1 MKSKVSLNFRIFVII
16 LVAVFLA
23 SSSILGISFYLFSGV
38 MKERFISKIHFIG
51 KNISNISSIYF
62 ITDNY
67 EQLKTMSLTLLRD
80 PDIGGVK
87 ITDHLGN
94 ILVSEGAIKGGDY
107 EVFDIISSQSKF
119 LTLFNP
125 EQSQQILGHIFIYY
139 SKKDVAKVTF
149 NLFLYSLFLGGIISV
164 LMIFIA
170 FRLLSSNFLDP
181 LRELIKNIQGIGKGE
196 MSVHLYSTNLPEM
209 QNLMQ
214 SFAGMVD
221 SLKRSQ
227 QELDITYRKLVKEK
241 SMAELGKFSL
251 VIAHEFK
258 NPLGIIKSAL
268 DVLKKPEID
277 AETKEKMFRYVY
289 EEVMRLDNLIK
300 EFLILK
306 RPQEP
311 VFSKINLGN
320 FIENIKNK
328 IHLNY
333 PNVSV
338 DSVLSGDDEI
348 VTDPDILQKVLFNL
362 TKNSAEADAG
372 NIRIIYKKDQT
383 SWSIAVVDDGKGIC
397 EDEMPKVFEPFY
409 TSKKGGTGLGLVIV
423 DQMVKNLNG
432 EIRVFKNE
440 PRGVGF
446 ELLFGF

>member
-1 MKSKVSLNFRIFVII
+1 MKSRISLNLRIFMII
-16 LVAVFLA
+16 LVAVFLT
-23 SSSILGISFYLFSGV
+23 SITILSISFFLFSGV

-51 KNISNISSIYF
+51 NNISNISSIYF
-62 ITDNY
+62 LTDNY

-87 ITDHLGN
+87 ITDHIGN
-94 ILVSEGAIKGGDY
+94 ILVSEGAVTGGEY

-125 EQSQQILGHIFIYY
+125 EQSQQILGHIYIYY
-139 SKKDVAKVTF
+139 SQKEVARVTY
-149 NLFLYSLFLGGIISV
+149 NLFFYSLFLGGLISI
-164 LMIFIA
+164 LMIFVA
-170 FRLLSSNFLDP
+170 YKLLSSNFLDP
-181 LRELIKNIQGIGKGE
+181 LRELIKNIQNIGKGE
-196 MSVHLYSTNLPEM
+196 MSVHLYSSNLPEM

-214 SFAGMVD
+214 SFTGMVD
-221 SLKRSQ
+221 SLKKSQ

-268 DVLKKPEID
+268 DILKKPEVD
-277 AETKEKMFRYVY
+277 TDTKEKMLKYVH
-289 EEVMRLDNLIK
+289 EEVFRLDNLIK

-311 VFSKINLGN
+311 VYKTVDMDDFL
-320 FIENIKNK
+320 ENIKNK
-328 IHLNY
+328 IQLNY
-333 PNVSV
+333 PDATVFFQCEGDKNV
-338 DSVLSGDDEI
+338 D
-348 VTDPDILQKVLFNL
+348 TDTGILQKVLFNL
-362 TKNSAEADAG
+362 TKNAVEAEAR
-372 NIRIIYKKDQT
+372 NILIKFIKT
-383 SWSIAVVDDGKGIC
+383 ESSWSVSVIDDGKGIN
-397 EDEMPKVFEPFY
+397 EEEIQKIFEPFY

-432 EIRVFKNE
+432 EIKFFKNE
-440 PRGVGF
+440 PKGTGF
-446 ELLFGF
+446 ELLFKI